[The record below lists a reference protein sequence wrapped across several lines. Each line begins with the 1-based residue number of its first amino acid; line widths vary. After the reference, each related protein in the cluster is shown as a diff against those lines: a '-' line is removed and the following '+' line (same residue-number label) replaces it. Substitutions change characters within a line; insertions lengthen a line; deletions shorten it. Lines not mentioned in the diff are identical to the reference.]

1 MSEKANEV
9 RKTFPMSTFVSF
21 ITGEGKE
28 AQAQNINDLL
38 AYVTG
43 AAIDGENEMFAA
55 ALAKSWVYEQ
65 HPELVTMKAAEI
77 AEKGDNVSVAPL
89 ADAEAVEAI
98 FAKLADY
105 KATVAAQAT
114 AVADLEKKYAEAA
127 AKLEQTEKDLAE
139 YKGKCEAFEASA
151 KGSGDEV
158 IVASKAIV
166 DDYVGQVAELVKQ
179 IEDIKNGVATMAV
192 AAPAAGAA
200 AASAGADAAP
210 ESSAGDDFGFTGGGD
225 DPFASTDW

>member
-1 MSEKANEV
+1 MSEE

-21 ITGEGKE
+21 ISGEGKE

-38 AYVTG
+38 AYLTG
-43 AAIDGENEMFAA
+43 ADIDADNEMFAA

-65 HPELVTMKAAEI
+65 HPELVSMKAAEI

-89 ADAEAVEAI
+89 ADADAVEAI
-98 FAKLADY
+98 FAKLAEY
-105 KATVAAQAT
+105 KSTVATQAT

-151 KGSGDEV
+151 KGTGDEV
-158 IVASKAIV
+158 IVASKAVV
-166 DDYVGQVAELVKQ
+166 DEYVAQVAELTKA

-192 AAPAAGAA
+192 AAPAADGAA
-200 AASAGADAAP
+200 PAAADAAP

-225 DPFASTDW
+225 DPFAATDW